1 MQKFYFL
8 ILLVISP
15 MVMGEAVSFS
25 DYKLLGTGMSEG
37 EVLYRIGPPDHETI
51 QSDFY
56 HNIIRKTWF
65 YIPEKST
72 PSSKRWISEITFDF
86 HGNVSNLKR
95 YRP

>member
-1 MQKFYFL
+1 MKKFYFL
-8 ILLVISP
+8 IVFFTSPLVL
-15 MVMGEAVSFS
+15 GDAVPFS
-25 DYKLLGTGMSEG
+25 DFKFIDTGMSEG

-65 YIPEKST
+65 YIPEKNT
-72 PSSKRWISEITFDF
+72 PTSRRWISEVTFDF
-86 HGNVSNLKR
+86 RGNVSNTKR